1 MSMKEKFLIV
11 KDEETKEIRY
21 FDYEKI
27 KGYNLQA
34 KKNIHFQ
41 DSIDVSR
48 MIIIKPTFIE
58 KIATKKINAKF
69 DRLIN
74 LVSMVCDQED
84 DETGESYRIA
94 LDEAN
99 KLKMELINKYKKYIS
114 AEKLELMMKKIEIL
128 EDELKLRLDVLNNSL
143 LEKEKTEG
151 KRR

>member
-84 DETGESYRIA
+84 DEKDRNIRRWV
-94 LDEAN
+94 
-99 KLKMELINKYKKYIS
+99 
-114 AEKLELMMKKIEIL
+114 KI
-128 EDELKLRLDVLNNSL
+128 
-143 LEKEKTEG
+143 KTRCI
-151 KRR
+151 K